1 MKERATILKLKW
13 KGPDKVMDSN
23 SELFGACRHN
33 TKSHRSLAT
42 GDIAAGSTDDAV
54 SAERVEGV

>member
-1 MKERATILKLKW
+1 MSILKLKW
-13 KGPDKVMDSN
+13 KEPDKVMNSN

-33 TKSHRSLAT
+33 TKFHRSLVT
-42 GDIAAGSTDDAV
+42 GDIVAESTDDAV

>member
-1 MKERATILKLKW
+1 MVDVGQPLLFIL
-13 KGPDKVMDSN
+13 MNSN

-33 TKSHRSLAT
+33 TKFHRFLVT
-42 GDIAAGSTDDAV
+42 GVIVAESTDDAV